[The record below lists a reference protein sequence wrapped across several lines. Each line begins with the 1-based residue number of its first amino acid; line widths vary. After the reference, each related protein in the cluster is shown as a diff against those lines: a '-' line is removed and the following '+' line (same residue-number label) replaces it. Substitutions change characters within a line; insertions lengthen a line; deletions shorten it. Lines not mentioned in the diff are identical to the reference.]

1 MFECINKKSKTNKD
15 TYIYEE
21 GQNDDEIYDGLD
33 DDYINP
39 FINSSSMYSKLN
51 KNLIFFLL
59 LITFLKLL
67 F

>member
-15 TYIYEE
+15 TYIYEK

-33 DDYINP
+33 DDYIDP

>member
-39 FINSSSMYSKLN
+39 FINSYSMYSKLN

>member
-59 LITFLKLL
+59 LISFLKLL